1 MKNQL
6 PRNAKVQKNRLKNKF
21 PIVLLPS
28 SILENLPYIYRR
40 NTYKK
45 RENKRFEGRR
55 ALGSVRSEHSGSDSR
70 KSPVLPLGT
79 ASRKRRTCLYVQKA
93 GVRRPSHGRTTAAAH
108 TSRRPPYPQHDGRR
122 NTGSRTERRNQAARA
137 GRR

>member
-28 SILENLPYIYRR
+28 PVPENSPYIYRR

-55 ALGSVRSEHSGSDSR
+55 ALSSVRSGHSGSDSR

-79 ASRKRRTCLYVQKA
+79 ANRKRITCLYVQKA
-93 GVRRPSHGRTTAAAH
+93 GVRRPSHGRTTAATH
-108 TSRRPPYPQHDGRR
+108 TSRRPPYPLHDGRR
-122 NTGSRTERRNQAARA
+122 NTGRRTERQNQAARA

>member
-79 ASRKRRTCLYVQKA
+79 ASRKRRTCLHVQKA
-93 GVRRPSHGRTTAAAH
+93 GVRRPS
-108 TSRRPPYPQHDGRR
+108 R
-122 NTGSRTERRNQAARA
+122 NTIGKHSSFINIAVSLP
-137 GRR
+137 

>member
-55 ALGSVRSEHSGSDSR
+55 ALGCVRSGHSGSDSR

-79 ASRKRRTCLYVQKA
+79 ANRKRRTCLYVQKA

-108 TSRRPPYPQHDGRR
+108 ISRRPPYPQHDGRR
-122 NTGSRTERRNQAARA
+122 NTGRRTERRSQPERA